1 MARIVFCD
9 DDPSVRKLVQATMRS
24 TDHDIHIAHDGAEGL
39 ELIERLL
46 PDAVFT
52 DVSMPNMTGIELV
65 EEMRTRPH
73 LAHIPVVA
81 ITASLQRGHISE
93 LSSHG
98 IQQLIRKPFKAGDLR
113 AKVDDVVKSGRVEVP
128 VDEAVTHELEESAP

>member
-24 TDHDIHIAHDGAEGL
+24 TDHEVHIAHDGAEGL
-39 ELIERLL
+39 EMIESLM

-65 EEMRTRPH
+65 EEMRKRPH
-73 LAHIPVVA
+73 LVHIPVVA

-93 LSSHG
+93 LASHG
-98 IQQLIRKPFKAGDLR
+98 IQELIRKPFKAGDLR
-113 AKVDDVVKSGRVEVP
+113 AKVDEVVRTGS
-128 VDEAVTHELEESAP
+128 THGSSDAETWHKPD

>member
-9 DDPSVRKLVQATMRS
+9 DDPSVRKLIQATMRS
-24 TDHDIHIAHDGAEGL
+24 TSHDIHIAVDGAEGL

-65 EEMRTRPH
+65 EEMQVRPH

-113 AKVDDVVKSGRVEVP
+113 AKVDEVVRTGRVESVSDAAP
-128 VDEAVTHELEESAP
+128 VGG

>member
-9 DDPSVRKLVQATMRS
+9 DDPSVRKLIQATMRS
-24 TDHDIHIAHDGAEGL
+24 TSHDIHIAVDGAEGL

-65 EEMRTRPH
+65 EEMQVRPH

-113 AKVDDVVKSGRVEVP
+113 AKVDEVVRTGRVEGVSDAAP
-128 VDEAVTHELEESAP
+128 VGG